1 MALGV
6 PDGLSQMELDS
17 PSIQDLVH
25 QFEALPGDLVGMSRI
40 DPLTLHIA
48 TLLPAQPLTT
58 PAP

>member
-1 MALGV
+1 
-6 PDGLSQMELDS
+6 MELDS